1 MKINEKNLCMF
12 ATSPPVDLEG
22 WLNKRGE
29 VNKSWQR
36 RWFVLKG
43 NLLFYFERKGDR
55 EPLGMIIL
63 EGCTVELA
71 EEGEQYCFQII
82 FHGPNNRTY
91 YLSTESQG
99 NMEQW
104 MKALTCAG
112 YDYMKLM
119 VAELQRQL
127 DEIEDGGCKAS
138 PEGSPLPP
146 PPKAPPRRQN
156 PGFQHRPVV
165 PPIEY
170 ASNAEFVASDA
181 STVLPSPKVIRR
193 APPAPI
199 AAIHQHHH
207 HNRSEVAVNLELR
220 SPAATGGGPEPS
232 SNAAA
237 TSQLNVVDLLNL
249 AGDLPKE
256 APSDEFSFE
265 RMHSILGAPVLVH
278 LRARKTAMEKN
289 KQPLISF

>member
-1 MKINEKNLCMF
+1 MKINEKNLCLF

-29 VNKSWQR
+29 INKSWQR

-71 EEGEQYCFQII
+71 EEGEQYCFQVI

-91 YLSTESQG
+91 YLSTESQV

-127 DEIEDGGCKAS
+127 DEIEGCKEKT
-138 PEGSPLPP
+138 PEATPLPA
-146 PPKAPPRRQN
+146 PKAPPRRQN
-156 PGFQHRPVV
+156 PFNKSTAV
-165 PPIEY
+165 PLEY
-170 ASNAEFVASDA
+170 ASNSAADSTRGNVAPGA
-181 STVLPSPKVIRR
+181 PAFPLVSPQVIRR
-193 APPAPI
+193 APAPPVQNNSFSSS
-199 AAIHQHHH
+199 ALVQPQLTSTDRGAVHQ
-207 HNRSEVAVNLELR
+207 
-220 SPAATGGGPEPS
+220 PEPS
-232 SNAAA
+232 PQGSEAKPSNNV
-237 TSQLNVVDLLNL
+237 LNVDLLAI
-249 AGDLPKE
+249 AGEPLE
-256 APSDEFSFE
+256 LTFA
-265 RMHSILGAPVLVH
+265 RMHTTLGAPVQAD
-278 LRARKTAMEKN
+278 LRERKIAMEKSE
-289 KQPLISF
+289 PSLIMF